1 MCAQFAFFA
10 GEDFVINNL
19 TGSGLGLYGNGG
31 FSFSVEVGAFQDNTF
46 ITDGNGVL
54 EGPQADN
61 IKFQNSAS
69 GIVQTASSGISIT
82 AIPNHQATLRINF
95 NHDSL
100 VKVQNTKLRI
110 YDRANINNDPSGVT
124 CKVAEL
130 IHPNTVQD
138 NTGSGDTA
146 WNTPTGSSSIMD
158 LVDSPGVSG
167 FSPNGTASTS
177 LNHDWYCALS
187 ASPDSIGSKTQFGL
201 FVETEFL

>member
-1 MCAQFAFFA
+1 MAAFAFFA

-19 TGSGLGLYGNGG
+19 TGSGLGFFGTGG
-31 FSFSVEVGAFQDNTF
+31 FGFSVEVAAFQDNTF
-46 ITDGNGVL
+46 ISSADGTL

-61 IKFQNSAS
+61 IKFLDSAS
-69 GIVQTASSGISIT
+69 GIVQTASSGIALT
-82 AIPNHQATLRINF
+82 AIPNHQGTLRINF
-95 NHDSL
+95 NHTTT
-100 VKVQNTKLRI
+100 VKTQNTKLRI

-167 FSPNGTASTS
+167 FSPNGTATTAK
-177 LNHDWYCALS
+177 NHDWYVS
-187 ASPDSIGSKTQFGL
+187 ISPSPDSIGSKTLFGL